1 MCEVLSV
8 STSGYYEWLGRSI
21 SQRDINNK
29 ALDQTIETVYIN
41 HKGNYGYPRIYK
53 ELHEN
58 DVKCSKNRV
67 YRRMQALELKAKT
80 KKKFRVTTDSNHNL
94 PIKEN
99 ILNRDFTANNI
110 NEKWVGDITYIHT
123 KEGWLYLA
131 TVIDLYSR
139 AVIGW
144 SMDKTMTKELV
155 CDALNMALI
164 KRNYP
169 SRVIVHTDRGSQYC
183 SKEYQNI
190 INKYNLISS
199 MSRKGN
205 CWDNAV
211 AESFF
216 KTIKSELIY
225 HCSFNSVSE
234 AKNEVFNYIECYYNR
249 VRRHSAVD
257 YRTPFEAEN
266 NLAKV
271 A

>member
-1 MCEVLSV
+1 MCYVLAASK
-8 STSGYYEWLGRSI
+8 SGYYEWLERPI
-21 SQRDINNK
+21 SPREQSNK
-29 ALDQTIETVYIN
+29 ALDKDIETVYIN
-41 HKGNYGYPRIYK
+41 HRGNYGYPRIYE
-53 ELHEN
+53 ELQAN
-58 DVKCSKNRV
+58 NTKCSKNRV
-67 YRRMQALELKAKT
+67 YRRMQVLELKAKT
-80 KKKFRVTTDSNHNL
+80 KKKFRVTTDSNHSL
-94 PIKEN
+94 PIKHN
-99 ILNRDFTANNI
+99 ILNREFTANNI

-123 KEGWLYLA
+123 KEGWLFLA

-144 SMDKTMTKELV
+144 SMDRTMTKELV
-155 CDALNMALI
+155 CNALNMALV

-169 SRVIVHTDRGSQYC
+169 VNIIVHTDRGSQYC

-225 HCSFNSVSE
+225 QCNFNS
-234 AKNEVFNYIECYYNR
+234 IGP
-249 VRRHSAVD
+249 
-257 YRTPFEAEN
+257 TP
-266 NLAKV
+266 
-271 A
+271 